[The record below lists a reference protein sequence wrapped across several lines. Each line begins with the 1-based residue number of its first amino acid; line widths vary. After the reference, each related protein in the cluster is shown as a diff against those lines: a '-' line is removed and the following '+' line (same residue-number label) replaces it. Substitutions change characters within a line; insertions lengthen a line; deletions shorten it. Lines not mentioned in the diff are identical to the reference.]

1 MESDDNCII
10 ELETRIAF
18 QDQMLSE
25 LSATVYRQQLQLDTL
40 REKLDRLIDATS
52 KFRDESNTKT
62 SAFEIPPHY

>member
-1 MESDDNCII
+1 MEPDDNRII

-18 QDQMLSE
+18 QDLMLSE
-25 LSATVYRQQLQLDTL
+25 LSATVYQQQLQLDTL

-52 KFRDESNTKT
+52 KSRDAPNATT